1 MIDAVG
7 SIPPFP
13 PSTTAIIDKD
23 RLVKE
28 RWVGTITAGQGH
40 RRIQPTA
47 ALLTKTA
54 NAAVNDNYWRH
65 RLHPTAASID
75 ADPRRR
81 RLPLPL

>member
-1 MIDAVG
+1 MAVIAAAAIDRHCIRQWSPLPSSTTMIDAVG

-47 ALLTKTA
+47 AS
-54 NAAVNDNYWRH
+54 VDDERH
-65 RLHPTAASID
+65 
-75 ADPRRR
+75 
-81 RLPLPL
+81 